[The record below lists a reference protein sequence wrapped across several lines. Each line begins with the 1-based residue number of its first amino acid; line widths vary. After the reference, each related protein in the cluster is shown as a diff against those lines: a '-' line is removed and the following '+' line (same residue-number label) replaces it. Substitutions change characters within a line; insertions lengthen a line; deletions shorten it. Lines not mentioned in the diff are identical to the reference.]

1 MNNEKLENNLSF
13 FLLAFLPLSIILGP
27 SISLINVIL
36 INIFLVIIFYKFKFF
51 EIFKNFDLR
60 VLFFIYLYLIFN
72 SFISIDYEIGLARN
86 LGFLRFLGLFIFINY
101 FFYKNRYSENLY
113 LYWLSIITVVLVD
126 VYIEYFSGSNIF
138 GWGGEGEPHANR
150 IVSFFKNEPISG
162 AFLSGFILMI
172 FGYLLIKFREKKI
185 IPLIFILISFFGVF
199 ITGERSNTIKL
210 IIGITLMLLFL
221 DFFKTKIKLTILLL
235 LIIILSI
242 TLSQSNY
249 LKNRYLGQFL
259 SHLKSKENI
268 NEFVDK
274 NIYFQLY
281 KSGISVFKNYP
292 FFGVG
297 NKNYRVETCENQ
309 KLNKNYKC
317 ITHPHQIYIEL
328 LSEHGLFGTVILLG
342 IIFLLMFK
350 ILRNLFISKNYI
362 QLGTFLFLLTVFTPL
377 LPSGS
382 FFGDFNA
389 TIFWINFSIMFA
401 CTKETNIFNNCK

>member
-1 MNNEKLENNLSF
+1 MNNEK
-13 FLLAFLPLSIILGP
+13 
-27 SISLINVIL
+27 
-36 INIFLVIIFYKFKFF
+36 
-51 EIFKNFDLR
+51 
-60 VLFFIYLYLIFN
+60 LFFIYLYLIFN

-113 LYWLSIITVVLVD
+113 LYWLSIITVMLVD

-138 GWGGEGEPHANR
+138 GWGGEEGPYANR

-185 IPLIFILISFFGVF
+185 IPLIFILISLFGVF

-235 LIIILSI
+235 LIVILSI

-292 FFGVG
+292 FFFVG
-297 NKNYRVETCENQ
+297 NKNYRV
-309 KLNKNYKC
+309 
-317 ITHPHQIYIEL
+317 
-328 LSEHGLFGTVILLG
+328 
-342 IIFLLMFK
+342 
-350 ILRNLFISKNYI
+350 
-362 QLGTFLFLLTVFTPL
+362 
-377 LPSGS
+377 
-382 FFGDFNA
+382 
-389 TIFWINFSIMFA
+389 
-401 CTKETNIFNNCK
+401 